1 MVIKNMD
8 ILLVTFGVG
17 LFFVIGT
24 FISLV
29 VKDKKNLI
37 SFSLGIS
44 FIVMIILVIT
54 DILPECLELF
64 SDYKFLAIGG
74 GILIVIGILML
85 LDKLVPHHHNHNAE
99 DDYNHL
105 IHIGVMTSLA
115 IIIHNVVEGIGLG
128 LVVQTGLKAGLIY
141 ALGVGLHNLPFGIK
155 ISAMLASNKKKMW
168 IYISLLTLSTFVGGV
183 LVFIFKDM
191 LSDFLL
197 GSLLSVTIGMII
209 YIVLFEL
216 LTELKENFNKYAVM
230 GVFVGFILMII
241 GTVI

>member
-1 MVIKNMD
+1 MD

-17 LFFVIGT
+17 LFFIVGML
-24 FISLV
+24 ISMF

-44 FIVMIILVIT
+44 FIVMILLILT

-74 GILIVIGILML
+74 GILIGIGILML
-85 LDKLVPHHHNHNAE
+85 LDKLVPHHHDHHHDGN
-99 DDYNHL
+99 DYNHL

-115 IIIHNVVEGIGLG
+115 IIIHNVVEGIGIG
-128 LVVQTGLKAGLIY
+128 LVVQTSLKAGLIY
-141 ALGVGLHNLPFGIK
+141 AFGVGLHNLPFGIK
-155 ISAMLASNKKKMW
+155 ISAMLASNKKKMG
-168 IYISLLTLSTFVGGV
+168 IYITLLTLSTFVGGA

-197 GSLLSVTIGMII
+197 GSLLSITIGMII
-209 YIVLFEL
+209 YIIVFEL
-216 LTELKENFNKYAVM
+216 FTELKENFNKYAVI
-230 GVFVGFILMII
+230 GIVVGFILMLI
-241 GTVI
+241 GMVI